1 MPNRLIMHRTRNRGV
16 TGVKAG
22 GGKTWHTTGAYIN
35 MEWLKDLNPPDPN
48 DPPLNV
54 LSSEG
59 GNVLTDEDGG
69 KFLAPEK

>member
-1 MPNRLIMHRTRNRGV
+1 MPLIMHRTRNRGV

-35 MEWLKDLNPPDPN
+35 MEELKNLSPPTE
-48 DPPLNV
+48 PPVNV
-54 LSSEG
+54 LGTEA
-59 GNVLTDEDGG
+59 GNVMTEESGG

>member
-1 MPNRLIMHRTRNRGV
+1 MPLIMHRTRNRGV

-35 MEWLKDLNPPDPN
+35 MEELQNLTPPTE
-48 DPPLNV
+48 PPINV
-54 LSSEG
+54 LATEA
-59 GNVLTDEDGG
+59 GNVMTDEDGG

>member
-1 MPNRLIMHRTRNRGV
+1 MPLIMHRTRNRGV

-35 MEWLKDLNPPDPN
+35 MEELKNLSPPTE
-48 DPPLNV
+48 PPIDV
-54 LSSEG
+54 LATEA
-59 GNVLTDEDGG
+59 GNVMTEEVGG

>member
-1 MPNRLIMHRTRNRGV
+1 MPLIMHRTRNRGV

-35 MEWLKDLNPPDPN
+35 MEELQNLTPPDPN
-48 DPPLNV
+48 EPPLPT
-54 LSSEG
+54 LATEA
-59 GNVLTDEDGG
+59 GNVMTEESGG